1 MDISI
6 INPSKKKK
14 AHKAKRKTKRTTTR
28 ARKGKRVKATTP
40 RTAKRRTN
48 KKHKAKKTSKKHKTK
63 RRTSAKQKAAARR
76 NLKKARAARRGKKA
90 GKKRKK
96 GRKGKRVRGK
106 AIRPV
111 MYKHRSKS
119 GRKVLKH
126 SPKSR
131 YARRGYR
138 FNPKLSGLAKLAP
151 GVMRPH
157 IISMKGAKFDA
168 PHIVGGIGGVV
179 TSGVMASEIQALVGQ
194 VTQNT
199 IVLDLASLGGNVL
212 GTEVPAAIVHAI
224 VKSAVS
230 AKNADAVARGWR
242 VGGYVAMGLNAMS
255 MFLTQ
260 VLKVNLP
267 VRMLSGREPIKE
279 LMFHGMGDMDLALTG
294 LGSILQPGGG
304 SVAYAALGQDEQ
316 TLDQEISAL
325 SAYLGDNLDNFGGVT
340 GDDGLSP

>member
-28 ARKGKRVKATTP
+28 ARKGKRVKASTP

-48 KKHKAKKTSKKHKTK
+48 KKHKAKKTSKKHKGK

-76 NLKKARAARRGKKA
+76 NLKKARAAQRRGK

-157 IISMKGAKFDA
+157 IIPMRGAKFDA

-224 VKSAVS
+224 AKSAVS
-230 AKNADAVARGWR
+230 AKNADSVARGWR
-242 VGGYVAMGLNAMS
+242 VGGYVAMGLNALS

-260 VLKVNLP
+260 ALKVNLP
-267 VRMLSGREPIKE
+267 VRMLSGGEPIKE
-279 LMFHGMGDMDLALTG
+279 LMFHGMGDMDLALQG
-294 LGSILQPGGG
+294 LGAVLQPGGG